1 MKIIK
6 NSADS
11 FSKIEEKKDRISLK
25 DLKKQLKDQ
34 QKENEDIQEFNEWI
48 EKQPKKFK
56 QYLQP
61 VPLFVTND
69 LEELIDQL
77 EGM

>member
-6 NSADS
+6 NSAES
-11 FSKIEEKKDRISLK
+11 FSMVHETEDKVNLK
-25 DLKKQLKDQ
+25 DLKKQLSQQ

-48 EKQPKKFK
+48 EKQPKKFR

-61 VPLFVTND
+61 VPLYVTKE
-69 LEELIDQL
+69 LEQLINEL

>member
-6 NSADS
+6 NSAES
-11 FSKIEEKKDRISLK
+11 FSMVHETENKVNLK
-25 DLKKQLKDQ
+25 DLKKQLSQQ
-34 QKENEDIQEFNEWI
+34 QKENDDIQEFNEWI
-48 EKQPKKFK
+48 EKQPKKFR

-61 VPLFVTND
+61 VPLFVTHD

-77 EGM
+77 GGM

>member
-6 NSADS
+6 NSAES
-11 FSKIEEKKDRISLK
+11 FSMVHETEDKVNIK
-25 DLKKQLKDQ
+25 DLKKQLSQQ
-34 QKENEDIQEFNEWI
+34 QKENDDIQEFNEWI
-48 EKQPKKFK
+48 KKQPKKFK

>member
-11 FSKIEEKKDRISLK
+11 FSKIEEKEDRISLK
-25 DLKKQLKDQ
+25 DLKKQLSQQ

-77 EGM
+77 GGM